1 MIKRRRLE
9 IEYEIIINMNEIDE
23 MLAECSTFTVETVWY
38 GSVDVLETENVKE
51 EFLRMLVDKLN
62 EENNLNIQIEY

>member
-1 MIKRRRLE
+1 MQD
-9 IEYEIIINMNEIDE
+9 EIIINMNEIDE
-23 MLAECSTFTVETVWY
+23 ILGECSTFTVETVWQ

-51 EFLRMLVDKLN
+51 EFLRMLVNKLN

>member
-1 MIKRRRLE
+1 MQD
-9 IEYEIIINMNEIDE
+9 EIIINMNEIDE
-23 MLAECSTFTVETVWY
+23 MLGECSTFTVETVWY
-38 GSVDVLETENVKE
+38 GAVDVLETENVKE